1 MEQLAFWGAA
11 GLSGAWT
18 CVHIFIGGPEIA
30 APLLA
35 SDMRK
40 TPKYTQYFCWHIVSA
55 TIGALALFFA
65 LAALGYGAQYAVAGT
80 LLAAGFAVLG
90 IAMVPAVGQSYRQMP
105 QGWLFVPVAV
115 LGLWG
120 LL

>member
-80 LLAAGFAVLG
+80 LLTAGTMAMPSTANPAARS
-90 IAMVPAVGQSYRQMP
+90 VPATAYCAP
-105 QGWLFVPVAV
+105 
-115 LGLWG
+115 
-120 LL
+120 